1 MLGDSFP
8 FVVASLAAAIL
19 VLIARRSGSLQHKTI
34 VLGGRSISL
43 PMTLAYLVV
52 IASLGILAAFIW
64 TTGIVNLGT
73 LIAILIGAAF
83 GSFAARFI
91 GSLYSSEFGKRD
103 PLIGVLILL
112 ALSVGYSLPLYSDAV
127 SEMMSGIHVSSIK
140 TPFLELAVDTQPTKP
155 LFGVGAVQ
163 FNENSVKIIR
173 DSHFVGLRWLLL
185 DTSVDDSTST
195 LPSDM
200 GYIRF
205 VEGSNLEDTK
215 LKELEGNAKIFLAT
229 SRELASCLADYER
242 VLPNTKMLSA
252 EVRPLIAFL
261 FTLFAN
267 AKEDVRNSKFEG
279 VIPIASYATRINQTT
294 TQTNQKFSLPSCT
307 QTTPKSPD
315 KEIALSYFQPYV
327 VLVLSDLL
335 IADGSN
341 DAAIAVLTEWLDLS
355 ASIRRRQPYTA
366 CRAEEWFQLR
376 VASRV
381 VLLLADLVS
390 QNTSNYRNFFLLY
403 KNRFD
408 SYFKLSKS
416 PLSLDQLPTKCEDL
430 RNVRSIEQKIFFL
443 LLENEAEALRT
454 EANFVAEEQRFDRL
468 EELNRRARFLAR
480 IGFECIPSD
489 FGFEQRKA
497 IVAEH
502 LVTAGILGLIVAD
515 RMSLIA
521 QSRGD
526 RDRAFHVARDAER
539 ELRAGQVELSRQ
551 IALDKAGVQFG
562 SPWAGVGPSWYDLVF
577 LQPVWE
583 RSYNLAARYMLQ
595 LRNKN

>member
-19 VLIARRSGSLQHKTI
+19 VLLARRSSSFQHKTI
-34 VLGGRSISL
+34 VLGGRSLSL
-43 PMTLAYLVV
+43 PVALASLVV
-52 IASLGILAAFIW
+52 VATVAILAVFIRQ
-64 TTGIVNLGT
+64 TGLLNLGT

-127 SEMMSGIHVSSIK
+127 SEITGRIHVSSIK
-140 TPFLELAVDTQPTKP
+140 TPFLELAIDTQPTKP

-185 DTSVDDSTST
+185 DTSVDDSAST
-195 LPSDM
+195 MPSDM
-200 GYIRF
+200 AYIRF
-205 VEGSNLEDTK
+205 VESGNLEDTK
-215 LKELEGNAKIFLAT
+215 LKELEGSAKIFLAT

-242 VLPNTKMLSA
+242 VVPNTKMLSA
-252 EVRPLIAFL
+252 EVRPLTAFL
-261 FTLFAN
+261 FALFAR
-267 AKEDVRNSKFEG
+267 AKDDVSNSKFEG
-279 VIPIASYATRINQTT
+279 IIPIESYATKINQIT

-307 QTTPKSPD
+307 QSTARSTD
-315 KEIALSYFQPYV
+315 KEITLSYFQPYV
-327 VLVLSDLL
+327 ALVLSDLL

-355 ASIRRRQPYTA
+355 ASIRRKHPHTA
-366 CRAEEWFQLR
+366 SRAEEWFQLR

-403 KNRFD
+403 KNRFE
-408 SYFKLSKS
+408 SYFKSSKS
-416 PLSLDQLPTKCEDL
+416 PLWLDQLPTKCRDL
-430 RNVRSIEQKIFFL
+430 RNVPSIEQKIFFL

-454 EANFVAEEQRFDRL
+454 EANFVAEEQKFDRL
-468 EELNRRARFLAR
+468 EELNRRARFLASVD
-480 IGFECIPSD
+480 FECLPAYFSS
-489 FGFEQRKA
+489 EQRNA
-497 IVAEH
+497 IVADH

-515 RMSLIA
+515 RMSLVA

-526 RDRAFHVARDAER
+526 RDRAFDVARDAER
-539 ELRAGQVELSRQ
+539 DLRAGQAELSRQ
-551 IALDKAGVQFG
+551 ITLDKGGNQTG
-562 SPWAGVGPSWYDLVF
+562 DPWAGVGPLWYDLIF

-583 RSYNLAARYMLQ
+583 RSYNLASRYMLQ